1 MQEAKYS
8 KQSTENKFVKLNVK
22 SRYLILLLLL
32 LLFLFIFFLFFFF
45 VDVDSVLNWFIES
58 DS

>member
-32 LLFLFIFFLFFFF
+32 LFLFIFSFFF
-45 VDVDSVLNWFIES
+45 DVDSVLNWFIES